1 MISEIYR
8 KPFQKSYTFLYP
20 ALGLRKN
27 GIKPEQTFLS
37 ANNIQDNC
45 LICVYNTTED
55 ETWRKFEYGIL
66 LEHPLLLHAIPLS
79 QGKKAFVFN
88 LENFVDDINLI
99 KQSKY
104 SKISSKLKKY
114 IIDYYGVSSPMF
126 VYIESFLFPE
136 KYIKRYS
143 ELLAIDEDVLMEV
156 GELCEKINLEKE
168 ECSHVITEEMIAYS
182 SYITV

>member
-1 MISEIYR
+1 MMSEIYR

-45 LICVYNTTED
+45 LICIYKITND
-55 ETWRKFEYGIL
+55 ETWRKFEYGTL
-66 LEHPLLLHAIPLS
+66 REHPLLLHILDFPNN
-79 QGKKAFVFN
+79 KKAFIFN
-88 LENFVDDINLI
+88 LEDFKEDINLL
-99 KQSKY
+99 KNSKY
-104 SKISSKLKKY
+104 SKISSRLKKY
-114 IIDYYGVSSPMF
+114 IIDYYGVTSPMF

-143 ELLAIDEDVLMEV
+143 ELLAIDEEVLMEV
-156 GELCEKINLEKE
+156 GELCEKIDLLKE
-168 ECSHVITEEMIAYS
+168 ECPYAITEEMIAYS
-182 SYITV
+182 NYITV